1 MWELWCIWRCSP
13 TATLHSKV
21 TTLKLHCRFYDPF
34 KILARKGPAV
44 CKLLLP
50 DACQIHP
57 VFHVSQLKRQIGD
70 KVIPTKDL
78 PLADSE
84 GNIKMAPEVIL
95 KRSVV
100 PRDNELVV
108 QWLIKWINLPP
119 EAATWEDAS
128 FIYMIFPEFNP
139 WGQGSQREGYCQVLK
154 IKYDPWTL
162 YC

>member
-1 MWELWCIWRCSP
+1 M
-13 TATLHSKV
+13 
-21 TTLKLHCRFYDPF
+21 
-34 KILARKGPAV
+34 
-44 CKLLLP
+44 
-50 DACQIHP
+50 
-57 VFHVSQLKRQIGD
+57 
-70 KVIPTKDL
+70 IPTKDL

-139 WGQGSQREGYCQVLK
+139 
-154 IKYDPWTL
+154 
-162 YC
+162 